1 MRHAILYLLALG
13 GLSGCSSDMPKRFS
27 TTSGPEERYAV
38 VLTEVIT
45 EPDEVVSALRSH
57 REMSYAEARRYIAR
71 VPVTVAEG
79 LTRRDAERLHVD
91 LEFTGAEASILP
103 EGTISSHSR
112 RAE

>member
-1 MRHAILYLLALG
+1 MRRANLYLLVLG
-13 GLSGCSSDMPKRFS
+13 LLSSGTGEMTERFT

-45 EPDEVVSALRSH
+45 EPDQVASALRSH
-57 REMSYAEARRYIAR
+57 REMSNEEARQYVEQ

-79 LTRRDAERLHVD
+79 LVRRAAEPLQVK
-91 LEFTGAEASILP
+91 LQFTGAEASVVP
-103 EGTISSHSR
+103 EGTTSSHPR